1 MYWSTAVSRQECH
14 LLSFGKQNID
24 HMLLGNLEI
33 NITHYQWRKIS
44 IAKANPNMKTLVLP

>member
-33 NITHYQWRKIS
+33 NIIHYKWHKIS
-44 IAKANPNMKTLVLP
+44 IAKVNPNMKALVLP